1 MRFEL
6 SRLLAPIEADLV
18 VLHRLKSIDRAQS
31 DLPVSWILFRRV
43 IGHDLAP
50 RLLPERHQRVMHRFI
65 HPPTTYSPQNKSI
78 SNIRSMNY
86 HRKWGEERNSPF
98 SLLFHPDSIDQ
109 LLEMDSRCFQESTL
123 VDLGGRKTVHSR
135 RGTRMIIR
143 GPIHWNVCVGSY
155 RRWLLLLLLL
165 LSLSLSACLPGRFA
179 SAMKEISIMADNEVA
194 S

>member
-65 HPPTTYSPQNKSI
+65 HPSTTYSPQNKSI

-86 HRKWGEERNSPF
+86 HRKWSEERNSIRPF
-98 SLLFHPDSIDQ
+98 PSFPFFPTPTRSINCSRWIPDAFKNRRSSTWMDERRCTRVVEHGGSFADRFTGTSVSAPIDDGSSFSSSLFLF
-109 LLEMDSRCFQESTL
+109 LLVYQ
-123 VDLGGRKTVHSR
+123 
-135 RGTRMIIR
+135 
-143 GPIHWNVCVGSY
+143 VGLH
-155 RRWLLLLLLL
+155 RQ
-165 LSLSLSACLPGRFA
+165 
-179 SAMKEISIMADNEVA
+179 
-194 S
+194 